1 MRLQQLTTFAIGTGA
16 VAAVLAAPTA
26 PALADSE
33 AHGSA
38 YGVRAIGPVAVP
50 AVPSVTSTD
59 GRPVR
64 ESLVRLPGNSLIK
77 ASGLNAAARPG
88 QGSASVADVKSE
100 RLGLTARSV
109 TAKCVNG
116 KGVSELADARLAGRP
131 LALRAKPNSSVAV
144 PVPGLGTAEVVLN
157 KQTRDSRGRLN
168 VTAIDATVPL
178 GKGRT
183 EKLSIASVRCAPPAA
198 AAPRDQQGAPPTS
211 AAQPGRPGA
220 AGGHGSAV
228 GHPGAGAQPNGPA
241 HPGSA
246 AQPRSVVKAPA
257 PRPVTGDLPVTG

>member
-1 MRLQQLTTFAIGTGA
+1 VRLQQLTTFAIGTGA
-16 VAAVLAAPTA
+16 VAAVLAAPAA
-26 PALADSE
+26 PALADSG

-38 YGVRAIGPVAVP
+38 YGVRALGPVAVP

-59 GRPVR
+59 GQPVR
-64 ESLVRLPGNSLIK
+64 ESLVRLPGNSLIR

-211 AAQPGRPGA
+211 AAQPGRPGSA
-220 AGGHGSAV
+220 A
-228 GHPGAGAQPNGPA
+228 GHPGAVAQPNGPA
-241 HPGSA
+241 HPESA